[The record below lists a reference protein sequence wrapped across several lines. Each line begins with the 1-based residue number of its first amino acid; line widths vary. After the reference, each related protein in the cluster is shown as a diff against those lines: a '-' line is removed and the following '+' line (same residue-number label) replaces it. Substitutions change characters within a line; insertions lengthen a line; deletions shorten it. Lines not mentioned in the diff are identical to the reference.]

1 MTGTPGRV
9 QQWGRGYGCGVS
21 CGLCNSLQWKVSSST
36 SAAQRDEGVE
46 RDELDCSLFNS
57 GKGNVAGKVSKA
69 SPSLLSYIP
78 CHTE

>member
-1 MTGTPGRV
+1 MDAA
-9 QQWGRGYGCGVS
+9 
-21 CGLCNSLQWKVSSST
+21 LAAALQWKVSSST